1 MKTTFLPSW
10 HLLGE
15 VLPYSCS
22 SLEINLHFNNF
33 AKITI
38 LENWSIEPRI
48 ILFLYSFMGDF
59 LALKSDSQLS
69 ELISALEE
77 ELRDQ
82 GSGMC
87 QSEPGTKS
95 RVTIVCGRR
104 DCLVPT
110 WWDRWDLCTEFLCF
124 LFGLFKRL

>member
-1 MKTTFLPSW
+1 
-10 HLLGE
+10 
-15 VLPYSCS
+15 
-22 SLEINLHFNNF
+22 
-33 AKITI
+33 
-38 LENWSIEPRI
+38 
-48 ILFLYSFMGDF
+48 MGDF

-110 WWDRWDLCTEFLCF
+110 
-124 LFGLFKRL
+124 